1 MYLPIREDPP
11 IRRSANG
18 CDREA
23 QGDRPGIRRSP
34 PECRRLGRGGAEDLG
49 EGDRARPAVARNAA
63 RVERQLR
70 VRARDA
76 IRHAPREAPP
86 PETLRPKKLL
96 TGRPRFEVPSRPRRI
111 PTREARLPARPSG
124 ARRACTWCAFRK
136 ASSLSAR
143 FTSGATRRT
152 CRICTRGSR
161 RTGAATAGGPGGTPP
176 RTATTRCTGSSET
189 LNRDARMRN
198 RARRSTATIRSRHVA
213 ERVDGS
219 SSSPPRRP
227 RAGGALDA

>member
-1 MYLPIREDPP
+1 MYLPIWENPP
-11 IRRSANG
+11 IRRSADG

-49 EGDRARPAVARNAA
+49 EGDRARPAVARNAG

-86 PETLRPKKLL
+86 PGNAAPEEAPDRAPALRRCLRAR
-96 TGRPRFEVPSRPRRI
+96 GVSQRARRVSPR
-111 PTREARLPARPSG
+111 AASG

-198 RARRSTATIRSRHVA
+198 RARRSTATIRSRA
-213 ERVDGS
+213 RRRRRIRRA
-219 SSSPPRRP
+219 PPRTRWWS
-227 RAGGALDA
+227 A